1 MRETVLFTL
10 LQALTVAGFLLVGV
24 AAVHLLVRALRAEH
38 DGRLRERDARL
49 VLAGAAV
56 LFVVGFAQV
65 VGDSVVGGVES
76 ASLAAVVLG
85 FCGVT
90 YLLYTAR
97 PGLFEVAKNDGE
109 SATDDGGSTD

>member
-10 LQALTVAGFLLVGV
+10 LQALTVAGFLFVGV
-24 AAVHLLVRALRAEH
+24 AAAHLLVRALRAEH

-49 VLAGAAV
+49 VLAGAVV
-56 LFVVGFAQV
+56 LFVVGFTRV

-76 ASLAAVVLG
+76 ASLAAVALG
-85 FCGVT
+85 FSGVT

-97 PGLFEVAKNDGE
+97 PGLFELPEGDGE